1 MIVDDIM
8 FSDYNWISMF
18 SGVVD
23 EVEEEVVMVEE
34 AAVMVEEVED
44 HLLEEQ
50 TTEWLL
56 QVRKCQ
62 F

>member
-1 MIVDDIM
+1 
-8 FSDYNWISMF
+8 MF